1 MIPDVLS
8 GLDEDGILLD
18 DDEPL
23 SRYSLQRADSG
34 FGTVERK
41 STSSRYRDNPDFDL
55 DFGADVKLRSSGFKA
70 DSLTGGN
77 ISDFEA
83 SDSQGEGS
91 TPRDADSLDSSIEP
105 DDPSVFDLSPRQR
118 RPRRKHRFHSNDDIL
133 DSDTS
138 YTKAGS
144 DRSLTSI
151 HNRSRE
157 LLLDRDKN
165 NLFQSIEFT
174 EGRQSYDTSF
184 NQVNAPENERPASQ
198 NSSISYLLQNKK
210 SERVDELEALKEMD
224 PLFAIPRDERVRVT
238 PPGHGGESIF
248 TQDDTHEVTIYVW
261 LCDFNASFGV
271 NSL

>member
-1 MIPDVLS
+1 MLFLITDVLS

-55 DFGADVKLRSSGFKA
+55 DFGADVKLRSGGYKA

-83 SDSQGEGS
+83 SDSQGGGS

-133 DSDTS
+133 DSDSTFN
-138 YTKAGS
+138 KAGS

-151 HNRSRE
+151 HNRSRDF
-157 LLLDRDKN
+157 LIDRDKN

-174 EGRQSYDTSF
+174 EGRQSHETSF
-184 NQVNAPENERPASQ
+184 TQSNAQDNERPASQ

-210 SERVDELEALKEMD
+210 PEKLDELEALKEMD
-224 PLFAIPRDERVRVT
+224 PLFATPHEERARVT
-238 PPGHGGESIF
+238 PPGHVGDSLF
-248 TQDDTHEVTIYVW
+248 TQDDVNEVQ
-261 LCDFNASFGV
+261 
-271 NSL
+271 NSQSYIKKCNL